1 MPRINLDIK
10 FEVVTVEIDGAN
22 VEIFRIEAETR
33 DGKMFVSS
41 GSSKKLAMLGF
52 AEVLFKQLSN

>member
-1 MPRINLDIK
+1 MLDIK
-10 FEVVTVEIDGAN
+10 FEVVTVEIDGAS

-33 DGKMFVSS
+33 DGKMFMSS